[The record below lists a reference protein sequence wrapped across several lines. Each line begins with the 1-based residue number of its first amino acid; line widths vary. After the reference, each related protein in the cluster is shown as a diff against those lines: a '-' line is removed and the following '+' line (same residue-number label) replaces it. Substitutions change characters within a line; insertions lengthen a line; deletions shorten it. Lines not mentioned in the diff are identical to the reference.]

1 VGNRVAIQSGSG
13 TLEGDARMMP
23 LRFRIAAFVLLTLL
37 VCVATSF
44 LGGRSSCLMAN
55 AYASGQ
61 NDDRSVLQRST
72 DSSWYS
78 AEKDELVAV
87 VPFSRESIDVS
98 DRDKSVKAPDVT
110 TPIQGNGFS
119 NIIGDFFQ
127 FIVGAWLYIVLVIVL
142 LIIGFV
148 LAYVIMNLQGSTGFR
163 RRQEIAA
170 STVERDQA
178 KITDLPFE
186 IEQSNLGLL
195 EQAGL
200 FRSRGEYSK
209 AIVYL
214 FSHVLVELDA
224 AGHIR
229 LARGKTNRIYLRE
242 LGSRE
247 TERKFT
253 SYLVRWFEHVFFG
266 KHDMDPEVFEKIWS
280 QLPAFDRQL
289 KNIAGENSGA

>member
-1 VGNRVAIQSGSG
+1 
-13 TLEGDARMMP
+13 
-23 LRFRIAAFVLLTLL
+23 
-37 VCVATSF
+37 
-44 LGGRSSCLMAN
+44 
-55 AYASGQ
+55 
-61 NDDRSVLQRST
+61 
-72 DSSWYS
+72 
-78 AEKDELVAV
+78 
-87 VPFSRESIDVS
+87 
-98 DRDKSVKAPDVT
+98 
-110 TPIQGNGFS
+110 
-119 NIIGDFFQ
+119 
-127 FIVGAWLYIVLVIVL
+127 
-142 LIIGFV
+142 
-148 LAYVIMNLQGSTGFR
+148 MNLQGPTGFR
-163 RRQEIAA
+163 RRQEFGA
-170 STVERDQA
+170 STAERDQA

-195 EQAGL
+195 EQASL

-266 KHDMDPEVFEKIWS
+266 KHDMDPEVFEKIWG

-289 KNIAGENSGA
+289 KSIVGENNHA

>member
-1 VGNRVAIQSGSG
+1 
-13 TLEGDARMMP
+13 MMP
-23 LRFRIAAFVLLTLL
+23 PRNQIVPRLLLTLL

-44 LGGRSSCLMAN
+44 LGGSSSGLITN
-55 AYASGQ
+55 AYASEQ
-61 NDDRSVLQRST
+61 SEDRSVLQRST

-78 AEKDELVAV
+78 ADKDELVAV

-98 DRDKSVKAPDVT
+98 DRDKSVKAPEVT
-110 TPIQGNGFS
+110 TPKQGNGFS

-127 FIVGAWLYIVLVIVL
+127 FIVGAWLYIVLIIVL

-148 LAYVIMNLQGSTGFR
+148 LAYVIMNLQGPTGFR
-163 RRQEIAA
+163 RRQEFGA
-170 STVERDQA
+170 STAERDQA

-195 EQAGL
+195 EQASL

-266 KHDMDPEVFEKIWS
+266 KHDMDPEVFEKIWG

-289 KNIAGENSGA
+289 KSIIGENNHA

>member
-1 VGNRVAIQSGSG
+1 
-13 TLEGDARMMP
+13 MMP
-23 LRFRIAAFVLLTLL
+23 PRNQIVPRLLLTLL

-44 LGGRSSCLMAN
+44 LGGSSSGLITN
-55 AYASGQ
+55 AYASEQ
-61 NDDRSVLQRST
+61 SEDRSVLQRST

-78 AEKDELVAV
+78 ADKDELVAV

-98 DRDKSVKAPDVT
+98 DRDKSVKAPEVT
-110 TPIQGNGFS
+110 TPKQGNGFS

-127 FIVGAWLYIVLVIVL
+127 FIVGAWLYIVLIIVL

-148 LAYVIMNLQGSTGFR
+148 LAYVIMNLQGPTGFR
-163 RRQEIAA
+163 RRQEFGA
-170 STVERDQA
+170 STAERDQA

-195 EQAGL
+195 EQASL

-266 KHDMDPEVFEKIWS
+266 KHDMDPEVFEKIWG

-289 KNIAGENSGA
+289 KSIVGENNHA

>member
-1 VGNRVAIQSGSG
+1 
-13 TLEGDARMMP
+13 M
-23 LRFRIAAFVLLTLL
+23 
-37 VCVATSF
+37 
-44 LGGRSSCLMAN
+44 
-55 AYASGQ
+55 
-61 NDDRSVLQRST
+61 
-72 DSSWYS
+72 
-78 AEKDELVAV
+78 
-87 VPFSRESIDVS
+87 
-98 DRDKSVKAPDVT
+98 
-110 TPIQGNGFS
+110 
-119 NIIGDFFQ
+119 
-127 FIVGAWLYIVLVIVL
+127 
-142 LIIGFV
+142 IGFL
-148 LAYVIMNLQGSTGFR
+148 LAYVILNMRGPSGFR
-163 RRQEIAA
+163 RTQEIAA
-170 STVERDQA
+170 STAERDQA

-186 IEQSNLGLL
+186 IEQSTLGLL
-195 EQAGL
+195 EQAGV

-266 KHDMDPEVFEKIWS
+266 KHDMDPEVFEKIWG

-289 KNIAGENSGA
+289 KNIARENSGA

>member
-1 VGNRVAIQSGSG
+1 
-13 TLEGDARMMP
+13 MMP
-23 LRFRIAAFVLLTLL
+23 LRLRIAPLAQFILL
-37 VCVATSF
+37 VCIAINF
-44 LGGRSSCLMAN
+44 LGGRSSCLMEN
-55 AYASGQ
+55 AHASGQ
-61 NDDRSVLQRST
+61 NEDRSVLQRST

-78 AEKDELVAV
+78 AEKDELVAA

-98 DRDKSVKAPDVT
+98 DRDKSVKAPEVT

-148 LAYVIMNLQGSTGFR
+148 LAYVIMNLQGTAGFR

-186 IEQSNLGLL
+186 IDQSNLGLL

-266 KHDMDPEVFEKIWS
+266 KHDMDPEVFEKIWG

-289 KNIAGENSGA
+289 KNIAGEKSGA

>member
-1 VGNRVAIQSGSG
+1 MI
-13 TLEGDARMMP
+13 P
-23 LRFRIAAFVLLTLL
+23 LRFRSALLVQFILL

-44 LGGRSSCLMAN
+44 RDGRSSSLVAN

-61 NDDRSVLQRST
+61 SEDRSVLQRST

-78 AEKDELVAV
+78 AEQDELVAA

-98 DRDKSVKAPDVT
+98 DRDKSVRAPEVT

-127 FIVGAWLYIVLVIVL
+127 FIVGAWLYIVLVILLL
-142 LIIGFV
+142 LIGFA
-148 LAYVIMNLQGSTGFR
+148 LAYVIMNLQGPTGFR

-170 STVERDQA
+170 STAERDQA

-242 LGSRE
+242 LGARE

-280 QLPAFDRQL
+280 QLPAFDRQM
-289 KNIAGENSGA
+289 KSMAGENNRA

>member
-1 VGNRVAIQSGSG
+1 MIS
-13 TLEGDARMMP
+13 
-23 LRFRIAAFVLLTLL
+23 LRFRITSLVQFILL
-37 VCVATSF
+37 VCVAVSF
-44 LGGRSSCLMAN
+44 LGGRLSCLMAN

-61 NDDRSVLQRST
+61 NEDRSVLQRST

-87 VPFSRESIDVS
+87 VPFRRDSIDVS
-98 DRDKSVKAPDVT
+98 DRDQSVKAPEVSA
-110 TPIQGNGFS
+110 PSQGNGFS

-142 LIIGFV
+142 LMIGFL
-148 LAYVIMNLQGSTGFR
+148 LAYVILNMRGPSGFR
-163 RRQEIAA
+163 RTQEIAA
-170 STVERDQA
+170 STAERDQA

-186 IEQSNLGLL
+186 IEQSTLGLL
-195 EQAGL
+195 EQAGV

-266 KHDMDPEVFEKIWS
+266 KHEMDPEVFEKIWS
-280 QLPAFDRQL
+280 QIPAFDRQMKSL
-289 KNIAGENSGA
+289 AGENVRA

>member
-1 VGNRVAIQSGSG
+1 
-13 TLEGDARMMP
+13 MMP
-23 LRFRIAAFVLLTLL
+23 LKSRFGPLVQFILL
-37 VCVATSF
+37 VCVASSF
-44 LGGRSSCLMAN
+44 WGGGSRSLISN
-55 AYASGQ
+55 ASASGQ
-61 NDDRSVLQRST
+61 SDDISVLQRST

-98 DRDKSVKAPDVT
+98 DRDKSVKAPEVT
-110 TPIQGNGFS
+110 TPTQGNGFS
-119 NIIGDFFQ
+119 NFIGDFFQ
-127 FIVGAWLYIVLVIVL
+127 FIVGAWLYIVLVILL

-148 LAYVIMNLQGSTGFR
+148 LAYVIMNMQGSAGFR

-170 STVERDQA
+170 STFERDQA

-242 LGSRE
+242 LGARE

-289 KNIAGENSGA
+289 KNMAGENSGA